1 MRLKELKI
9 KTRLIML
16 CIIPAIVVSAGAYLI
31 LSHLSLNSLGYRVAE
46 KKIELINGSLS
57 LNSSM
62 YQLFTDRV
70 EKGYWPQEKIRNI
83 LGETQ
88 DVLDNASLEG
98 LLVDDSIDFS
108 SLRELKFFVRQL
120 DTVKKSNMNDSMQL
134 WLALMYDAMT
144 SINKIKIPNGDAK
157 LFYVNQNFESLS
169 WFLYWVQKESWL
181 INAIKIQSSVSGG
194 IRNDY
199 VDTIS
204 RQKIYWDT
212 FVNYAANDQQ
222 LKELNNLLINSDFQK
237 TRTFHSKILDG
248 GIEND
253 LLTEGAILYENK
265 VNSLMT
271 LFSGYSINE
280 LKNIR
285 NQVNLANYQIIGT
298 GIIVLC
304 ILFILVYVSLSTF
317 YRISGKLSRILNT
330 MQKMRTKKDK
340 VDLIEIT
347 GNDEVCQFAMGL
359 NSIIVQLNEHEKKLI
374 NAREEAITANK
385 AKSAFLAN
393 ISHEIRTPL
402 NGIIGLTEILTMQ
415 TLNAAQKDIVDDI
428 EVSSQTL
435 LVLINDILDL
445 SKIESGKLSIT
456 PSSCNIREVI
466 FNTVNLVSTKALS
479 QLNELHIDIDASVPM
494 HVYCDGFRYKQIL
507 MNFLSNAVKFS
518 HEGYVNTSLK
528 YDEFNSKLVCTVVDT
543 GIGIPDDRIEAI
555 FKPFHQGDSSITRRF
570 GGTGLGLTICKELVD
585 LMGGEIAVSSQ
596 EGKGSQFVFSIPV
609 PKSEEKE
616 TFEQLNIH
624 STLITNNSPYIDQI
638 EHECALY
645 GITIEK
651 VNSVED
657 FVRHLPLDRF
667 DCILYCT
674 NVAKNDIAEINKLRV
689 ASPEQK
695 ILSLQHHLFVSRDV
709 VNIADG
715 NVILPFIGNK
725 FISLLKSKMNFRTGK
740 LPNQSIDIANGSEYS
755 QPLSKRVLIVEDNL
769 MNQKIAGFFLD
780 KADFEYTV
788 VNNGQEA
795 VDVISQG
802 AEYSAILMDCMMPVM
817 DGLTA
822 TKKIR
827 EWEKVNKKPPVP
839 IVALTASVLDEDVV
853 KCFEAGMDAYLPK
866 PYKSEQLYE
875 VFDKFKIN

>member
-1 MRLKELKI
+1 MRLKQLKI

-31 LSHLSLNSLGYRVAE
+31 LSHLYLNSSGYRVAE

-62 YQLFTDRV
+62 YRLFTDRV
-70 EKGYWPQEKIRNI
+70 EKGYWPENEIRKI
-83 LGETQ
+83 LDETQ
-88 DVLDNASLEG
+88 GILDNASLEG
-98 LLVDDSIDFS
+98 LLVEDSIDFS
-108 SLRELKFFVRQL
+108 SLRELKFFVRQV
-120 DTVKKSNMNDSMQL
+120 DAVKNENINNSMQL
-134 WLALMYDAMT
+134 WLALMYDALT
-144 SINKIKIPNGDAK
+144 SINRIKIPNGDAK
-157 LFYVNQNFESLS
+157 LFYVNKNFESLS

-181 INAIKIQSSVSGG
+181 INAIKFQPSVSDEL
-194 IRNDY
+194 RNDY
-199 VDTIS
+199 VDAIS
-204 RQKIYWDT
+204 RQKIYWDA

-222 LKELNNLLINSDFQK
+222 LQELNSLLTNGNFQK
-237 TRTFHSKILDG
+237 IRLFHTKILDG
-248 GIEND
+248 EIDNG

-265 VNSLMT
+265 VNSLMD
-271 LFSGYSINE
+271 LFSGYSVNE

-285 NQVNLANYQIIGT
+285 YQVRLSNYQIWGT
-298 GIIVLC
+298 GAVV
-304 ILFILVYVSLSTF
+304 LFILSILFYMSLSTS
-317 YRISGKLSRILNT
+317 YRISGKLTRILNT
-330 MQKMRTKKDK
+330 VQKLRNKKDK
-340 VDLIEIT
+340 VDLIEIE
-347 GNDEVCQFAMGL
+347 GDDEICQFAIGL
-359 NSIIVQLNEHEKKLI
+359 NSIIVQLSEHEKNLI
-374 NAREEAITANK
+374 NAREEAITANR

-415 TLNAAQKDIVDDI
+415 SLNAAQKDIVDDI
-428 EVSSQTL
+428 DVSSQTL

-445 SKIESGKLSIT
+445 SKIESGKLSIS
-456 PSSCNIREVI
+456 PSLCNIREVI
-466 FNTVNLVSTKALS
+466 YDTVNLVSTKALS
-479 QLNELHIDIDASVPM
+479 QLNELHIDIDAAVPI
-494 HVYCDGFRYKQIL
+494 HVNCDGFRYKQIL
-507 MNFLSNAVKFS
+507 MNLLSNAVKFS

-528 YDEFNSKLVCTVVDT
+528 YDEFDSMLVCSVVDT
-543 GIGIPDDRIEAI
+543 GIGIPNDRIETI

-570 GGTGLGLTICKELVD
+570 GGTGLGLTICRELVE
-585 LMGGEIAVSSQ
+585 LMGGKITVSSQ
-596 EGKGSQFVFSIPV
+596 EGKGSQFTFTIPV
-609 PKSEEKE
+609 PKPEEE
-616 TFEQLNIH
+616 SFEQFNIK
-624 STLITNNSPYIDQI
+624 SFLITNGSPYIEQI
-638 EHECALY
+638 EHECELY

-651 VNSVED
+651 MNSVEELGQ
-657 FVRHLPLDRF
+657 HESNTA

-674 NVAKNDIAEINKLRV
+674 NVTKNDIAEINKLRI
-689 ASPEQK
+689 ANPDKK

-715 NVILPFIGNK
+715 NVILPFTGNK
-725 FISLLKSKMNFRTGK
+725 FISLLKSKINYRVGK
-740 LPNQSIDIANGSEYS
+740 SLNKSIETDNQTDYS
-755 QPLSKRVLIVEDNL
+755 HPLSKRILIVEDNL

-827 EWEKVNKKPPVP
+827 EWEKANKKSPVP

-853 KCFEAGMDAYLPK
+853 KCFDAGMDAYLPK

-875 VFDKFKIN
+875 VFDKFKIS